1 MLKSELIKRLENI
14 VEDAD
19 VDEAIKAMDEYKA
32 TIDYSKLT
40 TDEYKKIL
48 EENPVIKAYQQSQ
61 FDSAV
66 GSAVTKYDQKFMKEK
81 FPELLKA
88 EMEKANNK
96 NKTPEQIEA
105 EKTLEEAKQLKAE
118 LAHEKNLNKYAKI
131 LTDKK
136 LPVELAEF
144 VVGADD
150 ETSDKN
156 VEFFNNL
163 FGKMKEQEL
172 KDNAPK
178 PPAEIAG
185 KVDTDTQAL
194 MHVMGISDDSGHN
207 RIERMR
213 NKWQM

>member
-14 VEDAD
+14 AEDAD

-48 EENPVIKAYQQSQ
+48 EENEVIKAYQQSQ

-66 GSAVTKYDQKFMKEK
+66 GNALTKHEQKFMKEK

-105 EKTLEEAKQLKAE
+105 EKTLEEAKKLKAE
-118 LAHEKNLNKYAKI
+118 LTHEKNLNKYSKI

-172 KDNAPK
+172 KYNAPK
-178 PPAEIAG
+178 PPKEDAG
-185 KVDTDTQAL
+185 KVDADTQAL
-194 MHVMGISDDSGHN
+194 MNAMGLGDDSAPS
-207 RIERMR
+207 E
-213 NKWQM
+213 Q

>member
-61 FDSAV
+61 FNSAV

-163 FGKMKEQEL
+163 FGKMKDQEL

-194 MHVMGISDDSGHN
+194 MHVMGISDDSATT
-207 RIERMR
+207 E
-213 NKWQM
+213 

>member
-105 EKTLEEAKQLKAE
+105 EKTLEEAKKLKAE
-118 LAHEKNLNKYAKI
+118 LAHEKNLNKYSKI

-163 FGKMKEQEL
+163 FGKMKDQEL

-194 MHVMGISDDSGHN
+194 MHVMGISDDSATT
-207 RIERMR
+207 E
-213 NKWQM
+213 

>member
-105 EKTLEEAKQLKAE
+105 EKTLEEAKKLKAE
-118 LAHEKNLNKYAKI
+118 LAHEKNLNKYSKI

-172 KDNAPK
+172 KYNAPK
-178 PPAEIAG
+178 PPKEDAG
-185 KVDTDTQAL
+185 KVDADTQAL
-194 MHVMGISDDSGHN
+194 MNAMGLGDDSAPS
-207 RIERMR
+207 E
-213 NKWQM
+213 Q

>member
-48 EENPVIKAYQQSQ
+48 EENAVIKAYQQSQ

-118 LAHEKNLNKYAKI
+118 LAHEKDLNKYAKI

-163 FGKMKEQEL
+163 FGKMKDQEL

-194 MHVMGISDDSGHN
+194 MHVMGISDDSATT
-207 RIERMR
+207 E
-213 NKWQM
+213 

>member
-1 MLKSELIKRLENI
+1 MIKSELIKRLENI
-14 VEDAD
+14 AEDAD

-48 EENPVIKAYQQSQ
+48 EQNPVIKAYQQSQ

-66 GSAVTKYDQKFMKEK
+66 GSAVTKHDQKFMKEK

-118 LAHEKNLNKYAKI
+118 LAHEKMLNKYSKI

-144 VVGADD
+144 VVGADE

-156 VEFFNNL
+156 VEFFNEL
-163 FGKMKEQEL
+163 FGKLTEQDL

-178 PPAEIAG
+178 PPKEDAG
-185 KVDTDTQAL
+185 KVDADTQAL
-194 MHVMGISDDSGHN
+194 MNAMGLSDDSAPT
-207 RIERMR
+207 E
-213 NKWQM
+213 

>member
-14 VEDAD
+14 AEDAD
-19 VDEAIKAMDEYKA
+19 VDEAIKAMDEYKV
-32 TIDYSKLT
+32 TIDYSKVT
-40 TDEYKKIL
+40 TDEYKKII
-48 EENPVIKAYQQSQ
+48 EENAVIKAYQQSQ

-163 FGKMKEQEL
+163 FGKMKDQEL

-194 MHVMGISDDSGHN
+194 MHVMGISDDSATT
-207 RIERMR
+207 E
-213 NKWQM
+213 

>member
-1 MLKSELIKRLENI
+1 MIKSELIKRLENI
-14 VEDAD
+14 AEDAD

-48 EENPVIKAYQQSQ
+48 EQNPVIKAYQQSQ

-66 GSAVTKYDQKFMKEK
+66 GSAVTKHDEKFKKEK
-81 FPELLKA
+81 LPKIIEEELN
-88 EMEKANNK
+88 KANNK

-118 LAHEKNLNKYAKI
+118 LAHEKMLNKYSKI

-136 LPVELAEF
+136 LPVELADF
-144 VVGADD
+144 VVGKDE

-156 VEFFNNL
+156 VEFFNGL
-163 FGKMKEQEL
+163 FGKLTEQNL
-172 KDNAPK
+172 KSNAPK
-178 PPAEIAG
+178 PPKEDAG
-185 KVDTDTQAL
+185 KIDADTQAL
-194 MHVMGISDDSGHN
+194 MSVMGLSDDSAPT
-207 RIERMR
+207 E
-213 NKWQM
+213 

>member
-48 EENPVIKAYQQSQ
+48 EENEVIKAYQQSQ

-66 GSAVTKYDQKFMKEK
+66 GNALTKHEQKFMKEK

-105 EKTLEEAKQLKAE
+105 EKTLEEAKKLKAE
-118 LAHEKNLNKYAKI
+118 LAHEKNLNKYSKI

-172 KDNAPK
+172 KYNAPK
-178 PPAEIAG
+178 PPKEDAG
-185 KVDTDTQAL
+185 KVDADTQAL
-194 MHVMGISDDSGHN
+194 MNAMGLGDDSAPS
-207 RIERMR
+207 E
-213 NKWQM
+213 Q

>member
-81 FPELLKA
+81 FPELLNA

-105 EKTLEEAKQLKAE
+105 EKTLEEAKKLKAE
-118 LAHEKNLNKYAKI
+118 LAHEKNLNKYSKI

-163 FGKMKEQEL
+163 FGKMKDQEL

-194 MHVMGISDDSGHN
+194 MHVMGISDDSATT
-207 RIERMR
+207 E
-213 NKWQM
+213 

>member
-172 KDNAPK
+172 KYNAPK
-178 PPAEIAG
+178 PPKEDAG
-185 KVDTDTQAL
+185 KVDADTQAL
-194 MHVMGISDDSGHN
+194 MNAMGLGDDLAPS
-207 RIERMR
+207 E
-213 NKWQM
+213 Q

>member
-14 VEDAD
+14 AEDAD
-19 VDEAIKAMDEYKA
+19 VDEAIKAMDEYKV
-32 TIDYSKLT
+32 TIDYSKVT
-40 TDEYKKIL
+40 TDEYKKII
-48 EENPVIKAYQQSQ
+48 EENAVIKAYQQSQ

-163 FGKMKEQEL
+163 FGKMKDQEL

-194 MHVMGISDDSGHN
+194 MHVMGISDDSATTV
-207 RIERMR
+207 
-213 NKWQM
+213 

>member
-1 MLKSELIKRLENI
+1 MLKKDLIKKLENI
-14 VEDAD
+14 AEDAD
-19 VDEAIKAMDEYKA
+19 VDEAIKAMEEYKA
-32 TIDYSKLT
+32 TVDYSKLT

-66 GSAVTKYDQKFMKEK
+66 GSAVTKHDQKFMKEK

-118 LAHEKNLNKYAKI
+118 LAHEKMLNKYSKI

-144 VVGADD
+144 VVGADE

-156 VEFFNNL
+156 VEFFNGL
-163 FGKMKEQEL
+163 FGKLTEQHL

-178 PPAEIAG
+178 PPKENAG
-185 KVDTDTQAL
+185 KVDADTQAL
-194 MHVMGISDDSGHN
+194 MNAMGLSDNSAPT
-207 RIERMR
+207 E
-213 NKWQM
+213 

>member
-14 VEDAD
+14 AEDAD

-48 EENPVIKAYQQSQ
+48 EENEVIKAYQQSQ

-66 GSAVTKYDQKFMKEK
+66 GNALTKHEQKFMKEK

-105 EKTLEEAKQLKAE
+105 EKTLEEAKKLKAE
-118 LAHEKNLNKYAKI
+118 LAHEKNLNKYSKI

-172 KDNAPK
+172 KYNAPK
-178 PPAEIAG
+178 PPKEDAG
-185 KVDTDTQAL
+185 KVDADTQAL
-194 MHVMGISDDSGHN
+194 MNAMGLGDDSAPS
-207 RIERMR
+207 E
-213 NKWQM
+213 Q

>member
-194 MHVMGISDDSGHN
+194 MHVMGISDDSATT
-207 RIERMR
+207 E
-213 NKWQM
+213 

>member
-105 EKTLEEAKQLKAE
+105 EKTLEEAKKLKAE
-118 LAHEKNLNKYAKI
+118 LAHEKNLNKYSKI

-163 FGKMKEQEL
+163 FGKMKDQEL

-194 MHVMGISDDSGHN
+194 MRVMGISDDSATT
-207 RIERMR
+207 E
-213 NKWQM
+213 

>member
-14 VEDAD
+14 AEDAD
-19 VDEAIKAMDEYKA
+19 VDETIKAMDEYKA

-48 EENPVIKAYQQSQ
+48 EENEVIKAYQQSQ

-66 GSAVTKYDQKFMKEK
+66 GNALTKHEQKFMKEK

-105 EKTLEEAKQLKAE
+105 EKTLEEAKKLKAE
-118 LAHEKNLNKYAKI
+118 LAHEKNLNKYSKI

-156 VEFFNNL
+156 IEFFNNL
-163 FGKMKEQEL
+163 FGKMKDQEL

-194 MHVMGISDDSGHN
+194 MHVMGISDDSATT
-207 RIERMR
+207 E
-213 NKWQM
+213 

>member
-61 FDSAV
+61 FNSAV

-172 KDNAPK
+172 KYNAPK
-178 PPAEIAG
+178 PPKEDVG
-185 KVDTDTQAL
+185 KVDADTQAL
-194 MHVMGISDDSGHN
+194 MNAMGLGDDSAPS
-207 RIERMR
+207 E
-213 NKWQM
+213 Q

>member
-1 MLKSELIKRLENI
+1 MLKKELIEKLKDI
-14 VEDAD
+14 AEDAD
-19 VDEAIKAMDEYKA
+19 VDEAIKAMVEYKA
-32 TIDYSKLT
+32 TVDYSKLT

-66 GSAVTKYDQKFMKEK
+66 GSAVTKHDQKFMKEK

-118 LAHEKNLNKYAKI
+118 LAREKSLNKYTKI
-131 LTDKK
+131 LTEKK

-163 FGKMKEQEL
+163 FGKMKEQDL

-178 PPAEIAG
+178 PPKEDAG
-185 KVDTDTQAL
+185 KVDADTQAL
-194 MHVMGISDDSGHN
+194 MTAMGLADNSAPT
-207 RIERMR
+207 E
-213 NKWQM
+213 

>member
-14 VEDAD
+14 AEDAD

-48 EENPVIKAYQQSQ
+48 EENEVIKAYQQSQ

-66 GSAVTKYDQKFMKEK
+66 GNALTKHEQKFMKEK

-105 EKTLEEAKQLKAE
+105 EKTLEEAKKLKAE
-118 LAHEKNLNKYAKI
+118 LAHEKNLNKYSKI

-163 FGKMKEQEL
+163 FGKMKDQEL

-194 MHVMGISDDSGHN
+194 MHVMGISDDSATT
-207 RIERMR
+207 E
-213 NKWQM
+213 

>member
-1 MLKSELIKRLENI
+1 MLKSELREKLKNLKDDEDINEALQKIDGLGLSKTFDATKATVDDYKNMLEN
-14 VEDAD
+14 
-19 VDEAIKAMDEYKA
+19 
-32 TIDYSKLT
+32 
-40 TDEYKKIL
+40 
-48 EENPVIKAYQQSQ
+48 NPVVKAYYQSS
-61 FDSAV
+61 FDTAV
-66 GSAVTKYDQKFMKEK
+66 GTAVSKHNEKFKKEK
-81 FPELLKA
+81 LPKIIEEELN
-88 EMEKANNK
+88 KANNK

-118 LAHEKNLNKYAKI
+118 LAREKNLNKYTKI

-163 FGKMKEQEL
+163 FGKMKEQDL

-178 PPAEIAG
+178 PPKEDAG

-194 MHVMGISDDSGHN
+194 MNVMGIADDSAPT
-207 RIERMR
+207 E
-213 NKWQM
+213 

>member
-1 MLKSELIKRLENI
+1 MLKSELREKLKNLKDDEDINEALQKIDGLGLSKTFDATKATVDDYKNMLEN
-14 VEDAD
+14 
-19 VDEAIKAMDEYKA
+19 
-32 TIDYSKLT
+32 
-40 TDEYKKIL
+40 
-48 EENPVIKAYQQSQ
+48 NPVVKAYYQSS
-61 FDSAV
+61 FDTAV
-66 GSAVTKYDQKFMKEK
+66 GTAVSKHNEKFKKEK
-81 FPELLKA
+81 LPKIIEEELN
-88 EMEKANNK
+88 KANNK
-96 NKTPEQIEA
+96 NKTSEQIEA

-118 LAHEKNLNKYAKI
+118 LAREKNLNKYTKI

-163 FGKMKEQEL
+163 FGKMKEQDL

-178 PPAEIAG
+178 PPKEDAG

-194 MHVMGISDDSGHN
+194 MNVMGIADDSAPT
-207 RIERMR
+207 E
-213 NKWQM
+213 

>member
-105 EKTLEEAKQLKAE
+105 EKTLEEAKKLKAE
-118 LAHEKNLNKYAKI
+118 LAHEKNLNKYSKI

-136 LPVELAEF
+136 L
-144 VVGADD
+144 
-150 ETSDKN
+150 
-156 VEFFNNL
+156 
-163 FGKMKEQEL
+163 Q
-172 KDNAPK
+172 
-178 PPAEIAG
+178 
-185 KVDTDTQAL
+185 
-194 MHVMGISDDSGHN
+194 
-207 RIERMR
+207 
-213 NKWQM
+213 

>member
-163 FGKMKEQEL
+163 FGKMKDQEL

-194 MHVMGISDDSGHN
+194 MHVMGISDDSATT
-207 RIERMR
+207 E
-213 NKWQM
+213 

>member
-118 LAHEKNLNKYAKI
+118 LAHEKDLNKYAKI

-163 FGKMKEQEL
+163 FGKMKDQEL

-194 MHVMGISDDSGHN
+194 MHVMGISDDSATT
-207 RIERMR
+207 E
-213 NKWQM
+213 

>member
-1 MLKSELIKRLENI
+1 VLKSELIKRLENI

-163 FGKMKEQEL
+163 FGKMKDQEL

-194 MHVMGISDDSGHN
+194 MHVMGISDDSATT
-207 RIERMR
+207 E
-213 NKWQM
+213 

>member
-172 KDNAPK
+172 KYNAPK
-178 PPAEIAG
+178 PPKEDVG
-185 KVDTDTQAL
+185 KVDADTQAL
-194 MHVMGISDDSGHN
+194 MNAMGLGDDSAPS
-207 RIERMR
+207 E
-213 NKWQM
+213 Q

>member
-1 MLKSELIKRLENI
+1 MLKKELIEKLKDI
-14 VEDAD
+14 AEDAD
-19 VDEAIKAMDEYKA
+19 VDEAIKAMEEYKA
-32 TIDYSKLT
+32 TVDYSKLT

-66 GSAVTKYDQKFMKEK
+66 GSAVTKHDQKFMKEK

-118 LAHEKNLNKYAKI
+118 LAHEKMLNKYSKI

-144 VVGADD
+144 VVGADE

-156 VEFFNNL
+156 VEFFNEL
-163 FGKMKEQEL
+163 FGKLTEQNL

-178 PPAEIAG
+178 PPKEDAG
-185 KVDTDTQAL
+185 KVDADTQAL
-194 MHVMGISDDSGHN
+194 MNAMGLSDDSAPT
-207 RIERMR
+207 E
-213 NKWQM
+213 

>member
-1 MLKSELIKRLENI
+1 VLKSELIKRLENI

-61 FDSAV
+61 FNSAV

-172 KDNAPK
+172 KYNAPK
-178 PPAEIAG
+178 PPKEDVG
-185 KVDTDTQAL
+185 KVDADTQAL
-194 MHVMGISDDSGHN
+194 MNAMGLGDDSAPS
-207 RIERMR
+207 E
-213 NKWQM
+213 Q

>member
-118 LAHEKNLNKYAKI
+118 LAHEKNLNKYSKI

-172 KDNAPK
+172 KYNAPK
-178 PPAEIAG
+178 PPKEDAG
-185 KVDTDTQAL
+185 KVDADTQAL
-194 MHVMGISDDSGHN
+194 MNAMGLGDDSAPS
-207 RIERMR
+207 E
-213 NKWQM
+213 Q

>member
-48 EENPVIKAYQQSQ
+48 EENAVIKAYQQSQ

-163 FGKMKEQEL
+163 FGKMKDQEL

-194 MHVMGISDDSGHN
+194 MHVMGISDDSATT
-207 RIERMR
+207 E
-213 NKWQM
+213 

>member
-172 KDNAPK
+172 KYNAPK
-178 PPAEIAG
+178 PPKEDAG
-185 KVDTDTQAL
+185 KVDADTQAL
-194 MHVMGISDDSGHN
+194 MNAMGLGDDSAPS
-207 RIERMR
+207 E
-213 NKWQM
+213 Q